1 MKANQPKRKLFN
13 DAVDLLTGDAP
24 GSGTQML
31 PVDQIKPFH
40 EHPFKLYQG
49 ERLDDMVESIREH
62 GILTPGIVRN
72 VSSGYE
78 MLAAHNRQMSARIA

>member
-24 GSGTQML
+24 DSGIQVI

-40 EHPFKLYQG
+40 WSRMG
-49 ERLDDMVESIREH
+49 SESKE
-62 GILTPGIVRN
+62 ILQRSLKRQQEPLQKKR
-72 VSSGYE
+72 
-78 MLAAHNRQMSARIA
+78 HNQYWRWIKALQRSRKKALSM

>member
-24 GSGTQML
+24 DSGIQMI
-31 PVDQIKPFH
+31 PVDQVKPFH

-62 GILTPGIVRN
+62 GILMPVIVP
-72 VSSGYE
+72 E
-78 MLAAHNRQMSARIA
+78 AQLWI